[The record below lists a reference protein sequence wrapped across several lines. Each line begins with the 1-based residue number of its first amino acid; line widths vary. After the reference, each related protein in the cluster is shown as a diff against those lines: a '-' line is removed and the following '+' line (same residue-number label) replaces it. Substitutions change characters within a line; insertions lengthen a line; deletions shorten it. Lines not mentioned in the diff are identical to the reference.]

1 MKKCFIIL
9 SIILTTL
16 LISCGGTS
24 GDNSQKSK
32 VIKLSHNHANGY
44 PVDIACNKFA
54 EIISNKTMGRYIIE
68 VYPSAQ
74 LGEQRASLELAKSD
88 VIQIVFA
95 SSAILESFD
104 SMYSVFNLPYLH
116 KDKES
121 YVNVMTSDGIT
132 KYYESSIDN
141 GFITLAF
148 IEAGARSM
156 YTKSKPINNLS
167 DLKGMKIRTIDSPSS
182 IEMIKLLGA
191 SPTALNLAEIY
202 TALQQ
207 GVIDGAENN
216 PPSYVETGHA
226 EVAKYYSLTE
236 HLRMPDFIVVGAPFW
251 KSLTDED
258 KQIFR
263 DAGKEIEI
271 LFADLWQKSEDESMQ
286 KAINEYNVQIVKPD
300 TEPFRQAVL
309 PMHESLANKDPKAK
323 ELIDYIK
330 NFEK

>member
-121 YVNVMTSDGIT
+121 QYGHD
-132 KYYESSIDN
+132 
-141 GFITLAF
+141 
-148 IEAGARSM
+148 RSA
-156 YTKSKPINNLS
+156 Y
-167 DLKGMKIRTIDSPSS
+167 KGRMLW
-182 IEMIKLLGA
+182 LLRGYI
-191 SPTALNLAEIY
+191 P
-202 TALQQ
+202 
-207 GVIDGAENN
+207 DR
-216 PPSYVETGHA
+216 
-226 EVAKYYSLTE
+226 
-236 HLRMPDFIVVGAPFW
+236 LRF
-251 KSLTDED
+251 
-258 KQIFR
+258 
-263 DAGKEIEI
+263 
-271 LFADLWQKSEDESMQ
+271 
-286 KAINEYNVQIVKPD
+286 
-300 TEPFRQAVL
+300 
-309 PMHESLANKDPKAK
+309 
-323 ELIDYIK
+323 
-330 NFEK
+330 